1 MLFIKKRNIIVLLIF
16 VFSTLVAFSQVKEVN
31 KNVIKVL
38 ARPHSSHKIMLR
50 WGATTPMSFRK
61 LAKYGYS
68 LKRYTISIS
77 GQTLS
82 KPIEKD
88 LGIFKPAEP
97 KKWISIIEKNNNAAI
112 MAQSLFGESFDVE
125 GVGSLQGI
133 INMSQEQEQRFTW
146 ALYVAD
152 QDFEVAK
159 LAGLGFEDLKV
170 KSTEKYVYKVF
181 PLVPK
186 EEMKIKDGGV
196 FVGLQDYQDLPKPLD
211 LAAIFDDQKVMLNW
225 NYAIHKNE
233 FNSYF
238 IERSEDGVNFNQ
250 LNKLPYT
257 TLNSGGRIDTKRI
270 YYTDSIQNNKTYY
283 YRVKGRT
290 PFGELSPPSDIISGK
305 GVKVLPYVPK
315 ISSKKVVN
323 NNKSVVLKWEFLEEG
338 VEFIKGFELNK
349 SNKANGT
356 YKTVIKGISKGT
368 RKIQYDELD
377 PTNYFTIT
385 AIGKQGNSRTSYP
398 VLVQPVDS
406 IPPVKPIG
414 LEGKVDSLGVVTLQW
429 KKNIEPDMLGYRV
442 FKGNNAK
449 EEFSQITV
457 SPHLA
462 ITFYDSVS
470 VKSLNDK
477 VYYKIVAV
485 DRRYNMSEYSD
496 VLVLKKPDFIPPAPP
511 VITSY
516 NVKKET
522 VNLTWANSQSND
534 IAKHEVYRRV
544 RDSIQWNLIATLPKD
559 TLHIEYT
566 DWKDT
571 NVEGATAY
579 QYLIKAVDD
588 SNLQSINTK
597 HTTIEVPRFTLLK
610 GIKGLNT
617 YVDRTN
623 AFIELFWKTV
633 NKEAIVEIMIYKG
646 KKDEKVSLLKNVLP
660 STNRIVD
667 ENVKPNNIYT
677 YILRPVFVDGSLGQI
692 RKIEVKY

>member
-31 KNVIKVL
+31 KNAIKVL

-61 LAKYGYS
+61 LAKYGYR

-97 KKWISIIEKNNNAAI
+97 QKWISIIEKNNNAAI

-257 TLNSGGRIDTKRI
+257 TLNSGGRVDTKRI

-290 PFGELSPPSDIISGK
+290 PFGELSPPSEIISGK

-356 YKTVIKGISKGT
+356 YKTVIKGISTKT

-414 LEGKVDSLGVVTLQW
+414 LEGEVDSLGVVTLQW

-449 EEFSQITV
+449 EEFSQLTV

-462 ITFYDSVS
+462 TTFYDSVS

-485 DRRYNMSEYSD
+485 DKRYNMSEYSD

-610 GIKGLNT
+610 GIKGLDT

>member
-1 MLFIKKRNIIVLLIF
+1 M
-16 VFSTLVAFSQVKEVN
+16 
-31 KNVIKVL
+31 
-38 ARPHSSHKIMLR
+38 
-50 WGATTPMSFRK
+50 
-61 LAKYGYS
+61 
-68 LKRYTISIS
+68 
-77 GQTLS
+77 
-82 KPIEKD
+82 
-88 LGIFKPAEP
+88 
-97 KKWISIIEKNNNAAI
+97 
-112 MAQSLFGESFDVE
+112 
-125 GVGSLQGI
+125 
-133 INMSQEQEQRFTW
+133 
-146 ALYVAD
+146 
-152 QDFEVAK
+152 
-159 LAGLGFEDLKV
+159 
-170 KSTEKYVYKVF
+170 
-181 PLVPK
+181 
-186 EEMKIKDGGV
+186 
-196 FVGLQDYQDLPKPLD
+196 
-211 LAAIFDDQKVMLNW
+211 
-225 NYAIHKNE
+225 
-233 FNSYF
+233 
-238 IERSEDGVNFNQ
+238 
-250 LNKLPYT
+250 
-257 TLNSGGRIDTKRI
+257 
-270 YYTDSIQNNKTYY
+270 
-283 YRVKGRT
+283 
-290 PFGELSPPSDIISGK
+290 
-305 GVKVLPYVPK
+305 
-315 ISSKKVVN
+315 
-323 NNKSVVLKWEFLEEG
+323 
-338 VEFIKGFELNK
+338 
-349 SNKANGT
+349 
-356 YKTVIKGISKGT
+356 
-368 RKIQYDELD
+368 
-377 PTNYFTIT
+377 
-385 AIGKQGNSRTSYP
+385 
-398 VLVQPVDS
+398 
-406 IPPVKPIG
+406 
-414 LEGKVDSLGVVTLQW
+414 VTLQW

-462 ITFYDSVS
+462 ATFYDSVS

-485 DRRYNMSEYSD
+485 DKRYNMSEYSD

-516 NVKKET
+516 KVEKET

-617 YVDRTN
+617 YVDKTN

-633 NKEAIVEIMIYKG
+633 NEEAIVEIMIYKG

-677 YILRPVFVDGSLGQI
+677 YILRPVFIDGSLGQI

>member
-1 MLFIKKRNIIVLLIF
+1 MLSNKKRNIIFSLIF
-16 VFSTLVAFSQVKEVN
+16 ILSTLVVFSQERKTN
-31 KNVIKVL
+31 KNAIKVL
-38 ARPHSSHKIMLR
+38 ARPHSSNKIMLR

-61 LAKYGYS
+61 LAKYGYR

-88 LGIFKPAEP
+88 LGVFKPAEP
-97 KKWISIIEKNNNAAI
+97 QKWVDIIEKNNNAAI

-181 PLVPK
+181 SLVPK

-196 FVGLQDYQDLPKPLD
+196 FVGLQDYQNLPKPLD

-238 IERSEDGVNFNQ
+238 IERSEDGISFNQ

-257 TLNSGGRIDTKRI
+257 TLNSGGRVDTKRI

-290 PFGELSPPSDIISGK
+290 PFGELSPPSEVISGK

-315 ISSKKVVN
+315 ISSKKIVN
-323 NNKSVVLKWEFLEEG
+323 NNKSVVLEWKFLEEG
-338 VEFIKGFELNK
+338 VDFIKGFELNK
-349 SNKANGT
+349 SNKANGQ
-356 YKTVIKGISKGT
+356 YETVVRNISTKT
-368 RKIQYDELD
+368 RKVQYDKLD
-377 PTNYFTIT
+377 ATNYFTIT

-414 LEGKVDSLGVVTLQW
+414 LEGEVDSLGVVTLKW

-442 FKGNNAK
+442 FKGNNEK
-449 EEFSQITV
+449 EEFSQVTV
-457 SPHLA
+457 SPHHA
-462 ITFYDSVS
+462 TTFYDSVS
-470 VKSLNDK
+470 VKNLNNK

-485 DRRYNMSEYSD
+485 DKRYNMSKYSD

-516 NVKKET
+516 NVEKET

-544 RDSIQWNLIATLPKD
+544 RDSIKWNLIATLPKD

-566 DWKDT
+566 NWQDT
-571 NVEGATAY
+571 NVEGNTTY
-579 QYLIKAVDD
+579 QYLIKAVDE
-588 SNLQSINTK
+588 SNLQSVNTK

-610 GIKGLNT
+610 GLKNLGS
-617 YVDRTN
+617 YVDRDNT
-623 AFIELFWKTV
+623 FIELFWKTV
-633 NKEAIVEIMIYKG
+633 NKEAIVEVMIYKG
-646 KKDEKVSLLKNVLP
+646 KKDEKASLLKNVLP

-692 RKIEVKY
+692 KKIEVKY